1 MKQYDL
7 IVIGGG
13 PGGYVAAIRAAQ
25 RGLSTAIIEKESIG
39 GVCLNWGC
47 IPTKTLLKSA
57 KVYTQTLH
65 ASSFGVLLD
74 KDSVKPDMPTMIR
87 RKNGVV
93 RKLTS
98 GVKYLLEKNGVEI
111 ILGTATAVDGQ
122 TILVNGEQLMAKSF
136 IVATG
141 ASVFLP
147 PIPGMKEAMLS
158 GYAVT
163 AKELL
168 DVQEI
173 PKHLVVIGGGVIG
186 FEFATVYN
194 ALGAAV
200 TVVEMLPNV
209 LMGVDDD
216 VKQTFVAKLK
226 KDGVVIRTSS
236 AVTAIGEGVTIK
248 KDGVEE
254 TMACDKV
261 LIATGM
267 RPNVKGLESLG
278 FALNQF
284 GIETNEFMQTKN
296 PNVYAI
302 GDVTGQFMLAHV
314 ASKEGLVAIDHL
326 TNQAHPMDYTRIPSG
341 VYTFPEI
348 GMIGITEQQAKE
360 QKLDYKTFSFPLS
373 ANGKAL
379 GEQERDGF
387 VKLISDANNKIIGVH
402 ILSPIATELITQS
415 SIGMHF
421 DMTANDL
428 VQAIHPHPTLSEMM
442 HEAAHGL
449 VEFPIHI

>member
-1 MKQYDL
+1 MKHYDL

-65 ASSFGVLLD
+65 ASSFGVILD
-74 KDSVKPDMPTMIR
+74 KDSVKPDLPTMIR

-98 GVKYLLEKNGVEI
+98 GVKYLLEKNGVHI
-111 ILGTATAVDGQ
+111 ILGQATAIDAT
-122 TILVNGEQLMAKSF
+122 TIQVNDETLQATSF
-136 IVATG
+136 IIATG
-141 ASVFLP
+141 ASVFIP
-147 PIPGMKEAMLS
+147 PIDGMSEAVAS
-158 GYAVT
+158 GFAVT

-173 PKHLVVIGGGVIG
+173 PNHLVVIGGGVIG
-186 FEFATVYN
+186 FEFATVFH
-194 ALGAAV
+194 ALGATV
-200 TVVEMLPNV
+200 TVVEMLPEV
-209 LMGVDDD
+209 LAGVDDD
-216 VKQTFVAKLK
+216 VRQTFLTKLQ
-226 KDGVVIRTSS
+226 KDGVTIRTNT
-236 AVTAIGEGVTIK
+236 AVTSIG
-248 KDGVEE
+248 DGVIIRIGDTEE
-254 TMACDKV
+254 TIACDRV

-267 RPNVKGLESLG
+267 RPNVKGIEALG
-278 FALNQF
+278 FELNKF
-284 GIETNEFMQTKN
+284 GIQTNEFMQTKQ
-296 PNVYAI
+296 PHVYAI

-314 ASKEGLVAIDHL
+314 ASKEGLVAVDHL

-341 VYTFPEI
+341 IYTFPEI
-348 GMIGITEQQAKE
+348 GMIGVTEQGAKE
-360 QKLDYKTFSFPLS
+360 QGIEYKTFSFPLS

-387 VKLISDANNKIIGVH
+387 VKLISDPQNKIIGVH

-449 VEFPIHI
+449 VELPIHI